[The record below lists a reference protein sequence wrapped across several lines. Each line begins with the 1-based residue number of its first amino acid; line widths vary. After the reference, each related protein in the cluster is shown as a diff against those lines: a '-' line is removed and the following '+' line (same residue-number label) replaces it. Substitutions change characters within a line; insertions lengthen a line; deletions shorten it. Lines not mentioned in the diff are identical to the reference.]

1 MRKAKVNKTTLVKR
15 FMESGVLNEAFVLEA
30 ICAYAVQQLDAKDWD
45 GLPII
50 NQGAWRKIA
59 QDALNMI
66 GD

>member
-1 MRKAKVNKTTLVKR
+1 MRKAKVNKASLVKR

-30 ICAYAVQQLDAKDWD
+30 ICAYAVQQLDAKDWE
-45 GLPII
+45 GMTFI
-50 NQGAWRKIA
+50 NQDAWRKIA

>member
-30 ICAYAVQQLDAKDWD
+30 ICQYAVQQLDAKDWD

-50 NQGAWRKIA
+50 NQGAWRKTA